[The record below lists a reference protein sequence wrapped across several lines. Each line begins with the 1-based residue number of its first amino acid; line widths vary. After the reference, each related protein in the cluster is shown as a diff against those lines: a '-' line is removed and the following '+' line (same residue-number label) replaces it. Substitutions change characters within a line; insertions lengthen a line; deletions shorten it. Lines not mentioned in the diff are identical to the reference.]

1 MRNIKILLK
10 NKKQKT
16 KEQNLKYSKFFTF
29 CPLHFAVSNLQIIIC
44 LFALC
49 LLTSCGNKKSKE
61 VEAETPAVENIATL
75 TDAQIKNAGIETGKI
90 EQKEISATLKL
101 NGKIDVPPQNLVSIS
116 VPMGG
121 YLKSTKLLEGMYVTK
136 GQVLCVVEDQ
146 QYIQLQEDYLLAKA
160 KIVYAKAEFERQKE
174 LNQSK
179 ASSDKVYQQAQAEYN
194 SLSVMVQSYGE
205 KLKFAGINLN
215 NVSAKNISK
224 SINVYSPISGYISKV
239 NVNTGKYVNPSDILF
254 EIVNPSDIHLALT
267 VFEKDI
273 NKLAIGQS
281 LLAYTNTNPEKKYLC
296 KIILI
301 GKDFS
306 ENRSV
311 EMHCHFNSY
320 DKTLLPG
327 MYMNAEI
334 EVKSQQSNV
343 LPSDAIVSYENKK
356 YIFVAKQ
363 NKQFEMKEVTIGHA
377 ENEFTEILSND
388 LNEERIV
395 IKGAYVLLMKIK
407 NVE

>member
-1 MRNIKILLK
+1 MKNILI
-10 NKKQKT
+10 T
-16 KEQNLKYSKFFTF
+16 
-29 CPLHFAVSNLQIIIC
+29 IISV
-44 LFALC
+44 LFLG
-49 LLTSCGNKKSKE
+49 SCGNKKSE
-61 VEAETPAVENIATL
+61 EETTEPETVENITTL
-75 TDAQIKNAGIETGKI
+75 TDAQIKNAGIQTGKI

-121 YLKSTKLLEGMYVTK
+121 YLKSTKLLEGMFVNK

-160 KIVYAKAEFERQKE
+160 KIGYAKAEFERQRE

-205 KLKFAGINLN
+205 KLKFAGINPN
-215 NVSAKNISK
+215 NVSAKTISK

-254 EIVNPSDIHLALT
+254 EIVNPTDIHLALT
-267 VFEKDI
+267 IFEKDI

-281 LLAYTNTNPEKKYLC
+281 LVAYTNTDPDKKYTC

-306 ENRSV
+306 ENRST
-311 EMHCHFNSY
+311 EMHCHFTKY

-327 MYMNAEI
+327 MYMNAEVELKI
-334 EVKSQQSNV
+334 QHSNV
-343 LPSDAIVSYENKK
+343 LPSDAIVNFENKN
-356 YIFVAKQ
+356 YVFVAKE
-363 NKQFEMKEVTIGHA
+363 NKQFEMKEVAIGNS
-377 ENEFTEILSND
+377 ENGFTEIASND
-388 LNEERIV
+388 LTAATV
-395 IKGAYVLLMKIK
+395 VTKGAYSLLMKMK
-407 NVE
+407 NIEE

>member
-1 MRNIKILLK
+1 MNTIKQSIQRK
-10 NKKQKT
+10 NKMKG
-16 KEQNLKYSKFFTF
+16 NIVIFSF
-29 CPLHFAVSNLQIIIC
+29 
-44 LFALC
+44 LFS
-49 LLTSCGNKKSKE
+49 LLFLLSSCGNNKSE
-61 VEAETPAVENIATL
+61 EETTETPTVENTTTL

-90 EQKEISATLKL
+90 EKKEISATLKL

-121 YLKSTKLLEGMYVTK
+121 YLKSTKLLEGMHVTK

-146 QYIQLQEDYLLAKA
+146 QYIQLQEDFLLAKA
-160 KIVYAKAEFERQKE
+160 KIGYAKAEFERQKE

-205 KLKFAGINLN
+205 KLKFAGINPN
-215 NVSAKNISK
+215 NVTAKSISK
-224 SINVYSPISGYISKV
+224 SINVYAPISGYISKV

-281 LLAYTNTNPEKKYLC
+281 LLAYTNTNPDKKYGC
-296 KIILI
+296 TIILI

-306 ENRSV
+306 ENRST
-311 EMHCHFNSY
+311 EMHCHFNNY

-334 EVKSQQSNV
+334 ELKSQQSNV
-343 LPSDAIVSYENKK
+343 LPSDAIVSFENKN
-356 YIFVAKQ
+356 YVFIAKQ
-363 NKQFEMKEVTIGHA
+363 NKQFEMKEVTIGNT
-377 ENEFTEILSND
+377 ENEFTEILSDD
-388 LNEERIV
+388 LNAASIV
-395 IKGAYVLLMKIK
+395 IKGAYVLLMKMK
-407 NVE
+407 NVEE

>member
-1 MRNIKILLK
+1 MSKNIFVAITTLILL
-10 NKKQKT
+10 
-16 KEQNLKYSKFFTF
+16 S
-29 CPLHFAVSNLQIIIC
+29 
-44 LFALC
+44 
-49 LLTSCGNKKSKE
+49 SCGNKKTES
-61 VEAETPAVENIATL
+61 ETMDSSDSEQAKQTPTIENTTTL
-75 TDAQIKNAGIETGKI
+75 TDAQIKNAGIQTGKI
-90 EQKEISATLKL
+90 EQKEISSTLKL

-121 YLKSTKLLEGMYVTK
+121 YLKNTKLLEGMYVTK

-160 KIVYAKAEFERQKE
+160 KIGYAKAEFERQKE

-205 KLKFAGINLN
+205 KLKFAGISPN
-215 NVSAKNISK
+215 NVSAKTISK
-224 SINVYSPISGYISKV
+224 SINIYSPISGYVSKV
-239 NVNTGKYVNPSDILF
+239 NVNTGKYVTPSDVLF
-254 EIVNPSDIHLALT
+254 EIVNPLDIHLALT

-281 LLAYTNTNPEKKYLC
+281 LLAYTNTNPEKKYPC

-301 GKDFS
+301 GKDFT
-306 ENRSV
+306 ENRST
-311 EMHCHFNSY
+311 EIHCHFIKY

-334 EVKSQQSNV
+334 ELKSQQSDV
-343 LPSDAIVSYENKK
+343 LPSDAIVNFENKN
-356 YIFVAKQ
+356 YIFIEKV
-363 NKQFEMKEVTIGHA
+363 NKEFEMKEVTTGNN
-377 ENEFTEILSND
+377 ENGFTEIISND
-388 LNEERIV
+388 DLTSKKIV
-395 IKGAYVLLMKIK
+395 IKGAYSILMKMK
-407 NVE
+407 NIEE

>member
-1 MRNIKILLK
+1 MKNIFI
-10 NKKQKT
+10 T
-16 KEQNLKYSKFFTF
+16 IT
-29 CPLHFAVSNLQIIIC
+29 AV
-44 LFALC
+44 LFLI
-49 LLTSCGNKKSKE
+49 SCGNKKSEKE
-61 VEAETPAVENIATL
+61 TTETATIENVTTL
-75 TDAQIKNAGIETGKI
+75 TDAQIKNAGIQTGKI

-121 YLKSTKLLEGMYVTK
+121 YLNSTKLLEGMFVTK

-160 KIVYAKAEFERQKE
+160 KIGYAKSEFERQKE

-205 KLKFAGINLN
+205 KLKFAGINPN
-215 NVSAKNISK
+215 TVSAKTISK
-224 SINVYSPISGYISKV
+224 SINIYSPISGYVSKV
-239 NVNTGKYVNPSDILF
+239 NVNIGKYVSPSDILF
-254 EIVNPSDIHLALT
+254 EIVNPSNIHLALT

-281 LLAYTNTNPEKKYLC
+281 LVAFTNTNPEKKHPC

-306 ENRSV
+306 DNRST
-311 EMHCHFNSY
+311 EIQCLFTNY
-320 DKTLLPG
+320 DKALLPG

-334 EVKSQQSNV
+334 ELKSQQSNV
-343 LPSDAIVSYENKK
+343 LPSDAIISYETKN
-356 YIFVAKQ
+356 YVFVAKE
-363 NKQFEMKEVTIGHA
+363 NKQFEMKEVATRNS
-377 ENEFTEILSND
+377 ENGFTEIISDGLKD
-388 LNEERIV
+388 ATIV
-395 IKGAYVLLMKIK
+395 TKGAYSILMKMK
-407 NVE
+407 NVEE

>member
-1 MRNIKILLK
+1 MKSQIHDTSASELVKQFQNKNIKVMSK
-10 NKKQKT
+10 NIFIT
-16 KEQNLKYSKFFTF
+16 ITT
-29 CPLHFAVSNLQIIIC
+29 V
-44 LFALC
+44 LFLI
-49 LLTSCGNKKSKE
+49 SCGNKKSE
-61 VEAETPAVENIATL
+61 EETTEATTIENVTTL
-75 TDAQIKNAGIETGKI
+75 TDAQIKNAGIQTGKI

-121 YLKSTKLLEGMYVTK
+121 YLKSTKLLEGMFVTK

-160 KIVYAKAEFERQKE
+160 KIGYAKAEFERQKE

-205 KLKFAGINLN
+205 KLKFAGINPY

-267 VFEKDI
+267 IFEKDI

-281 LLAYTNTNPEKKYLC
+281 LMAYTNTNPEKKYPC

-306 ENRSV
+306 ENRST
-311 EMHCHFNSY
+311 EMHCHFTNY
-320 DKTLLPG
+320 DKELLPG
-327 MYMNAEI
+327 MYMNAEV
-334 EVKSQQSNV
+334 ELKNQMSSV
-343 LPSDAIVSYENKK
+343 LPSEAVISYETKN
-356 YIFVAKQ
+356 YVFIAKA
-363 NKQFEMKEVTIGHA
+363 NKQFEMKEVTVGNS
-377 ENEFTEILSND
+377 ENEFTEILSDD
-388 LNEERIV
+388 LNEVSIV
-395 IKGAYVLLMKIK
+395 TKGAYALLMKMK
-407 NVE
+407 NIE

>member
-1 MRNIKILLK
+1 MKNIVITITGLLF
-10 NKKQKT
+10 
-16 KEQNLKYSKFFTF
+16 L
-29 CPLHFAVSNLQIIIC
+29 I
-44 LFALC
+44 
-49 LLTSCGNKKSKE
+49 SCGNKKSE
-61 VEAETPAVENIATL
+61 EETVEKATIENTTTL
-75 TDAQIKNAGIETGKI
+75 TDAQIKNADIQTGKI
-90 EQKEISATLKL
+90 EQKEISSTLKL

-121 YLKSTKLLEGMYVTK
+121 YLKYTNLLQGMHVNK

-146 QYIQLQEDYLLAKA
+146 QYIQLQEDYLLTKA
-160 KIVYAKAEFERQKE
+160 KIGYAKAEYERQKE

-205 KLKFAGINLN
+205 KLKFAGINPN
-215 NVSAKNISK
+215 NVTAKTISK
-224 SINVYSPISGYISKV
+224 SINVYSPISGFVSKV
-239 NVNTGKYVNPSDILF
+239 NVNIGKYVNPSDILF
-254 EIVNPSDIHLALT
+254 EIVNPTDIHLALT

-281 LLAYTNTNPEKKYLC
+281 LMAYTNTNPEKKYPC

-306 ENRSV
+306 ENRST
-311 EMHCHFNSY
+311 EMHCHFKNY
-320 DKTLLPG
+320 DKALLPG

-343 LPSDAIVSYENKK
+343 LPSDAIVSYENKN

-363 NKQFEMKEVTIGHA
+363 NKQFEMKEVAIGNT
-377 ENEFTEILSND
+377 ENGFTEILSDD
-388 LNEERIV
+388 LNQINIV
-395 IKGAYVLLMKIK
+395 TKGAYALLMKMK
-407 NVE
+407 NTEEE

>member
-1 MRNIKILLK
+1 MKHLNQIAIGNMQIAN
-10 NKKQKT
+10 NK
-16 KEQNLKYSKFFTF
+16 
-29 CPLHFAVSNLQIIIC
+29 LQILKCIKSLIFCC
-44 LFALC
+44 LPFALC
-49 LLTSCGNKKSKE
+49 LLTSCGNKKSE
-61 VEAETPAVENIATL
+61 EETTDTATIENVTTL
-75 TDAQIKNAGIETGKI
+75 TDAQIKNASIQTGKI
-90 EQKEISATLKL
+90 EQKEISAILKL

-121 YLKSTKLLEGMYVTK
+121 YLKTTKLLEGMFVTK

-160 KIVYAKAEFERQKE
+160 KIDYAKAEFERQKE

-205 KLKFAGINLN
+205 KLKFAGINPN
-215 NVSAKNISK
+215 NISAKNILK
-224 SINVYSPISGYISKV
+224 SINVYAPISGYVSKV
-239 NVNTGKYVNPSDILF
+239 NVNTGKYVNPSDILY
-254 EIVNPSDIHLALT
+254 EIVNTSNIHLAIT

-273 NKLAIGQS
+273 SKLAIGQTVI
-281 LLAYTNTNPEKKYLC
+281 AYTNTNPEKKYAC

-301 GKDFS
+301 GKDFT

-311 EMHCHFNSY
+311 EMYCHFNNY
-320 DKTLLPG
+320 DKALLPG

-343 LPSDAIVSYENKK
+343 LPSDAIVRFENKN
-356 YIFVAKQ
+356 YVFIAKQ
-363 NKQFEMKEVTIGHA
+363 NKQFEMKEVTTRNT
-377 ENEFTEILSND
+377 ENEFTEILSDD
-388 LNEERIV
+388 LNNESIV
-395 IKGAYVLLMKIK
+395 IKGAYSLLMKIK

>member
-1 MRNIKILLK
+1 MK
-10 NKKQKT
+10 NT
-16 KEQNLKYSKFFTF
+16 VITLIVLFF
-29 CPLHFAVSNLQIIIC
+29 LY
-44 LFALC
+44 
-49 LLTSCGNKKSKE
+49 SCGNKKTE
-61 VEAETPAVENIATL
+61 NETEATPAIENTTTL

-90 EQKEISATLKL
+90 EQKEISSLLKL

-121 YLKSTKLLEGMYVTK
+121 YLKYTKLLEGMYVTK

-160 KIVYAKAEFERQKE
+160 KIGYAKAEFERQKE
-174 LNQSK
+174 LNRSK
-179 ASSDKVYQQAQAEYN
+179 ASSDKVYQQAQSEYN

-205 KLKFAGINLN
+205 KLKFAGINPS

-224 SINVYSPISGYISKV
+224 SINIYSPISGYVSKV

-273 NKLAIGQS
+273 NKMAIGQS
-281 LLAYTNTNPEKKYLC
+281 VIAYNNIDPEKKYPC

-306 ENRSV
+306 ENRST
-311 EMHCHFNSY
+311 EMHCHFTSY
-320 DKTLLPG
+320 DKSLLPG

-334 EVKSQQSNV
+334 ELKSQQSNA
-343 LPSDAIVSYENKK
+343 LPSEAIVNYENKN
-356 YIFVAKQ
+356 YVFVAKE
-363 NKQFEMKEVTIGHA
+363 NKQFVMKEVTTGNT
-377 ENEFTEILSND
+377 ENEFTEIISED
-388 LNEERIV
+388 LNEATIV
-395 IKGAYVLLMKIK
+395 IKGAYSLLMKMK
-407 NVE
+407 NLEE

>member
-1 MRNIKILLK
+1 MKSQIHEHQKKNIPIMSKNILI
-10 NKKQKT
+10 T
-16 KEQNLKYSKFFTF
+16 IT
-29 CPLHFAVSNLQIIIC
+29 AV
-44 LFALC
+44 LFLS
-49 LLTSCGNKKSKE
+49 SCGNKKTESETTE
-61 VEAETPAVENIATL
+61 VSPVIENTTTL
-75 TDAQIKNAGIETGKI
+75 TDAQIKNAGIQTGKI

-121 YLKSTKLLEGMYVTK
+121 YLKNTKLLEGMFISK

-160 KIVYAKAEFERQKE
+160 KIGYAKAEFERQKE

-179 ASSDKVYQQAQAEYN
+179 ASSDKVYQQAQSEYN
-194 SLSVMVQSYGE
+194 SLLVMVQSYGE
-205 KLKFAGINLN
+205 KLKFAGINPN
-215 NVSAKNISK
+215 SVSAKNISK
-224 SINVYSPISGYISKV
+224 SITIYSPISGYVSKV

-281 LLAYTNTNPEKKYLC
+281 LVAYTNTNPEKKYPC
-296 KIILI
+296 KIFLI

-306 ENRSV
+306 ENRST
-311 EMHCHFNSY
+311 EIHCHFTNY
-320 DKTLLPG
+320 DKALLPG

-334 EVKSQQSNV
+334 ELKSQQSNV
-343 LPSDAIVSYENKK
+343 LPSDAIVNFENKN
-356 YIFVAKQ
+356 YIFVDKG
-363 NKQFEMKEVTIGHA
+363 NKLFEMKEVKIGTT
-377 ENEFTEILSND
+377 ENGFTEIISVD
-388 LNEERIV
+388 LKEVIIV
-395 IKGAYVLLMKIK
+395 TKGAYALLMKMK
-407 NVE
+407 NVEE

>member
-1 MRNIKILLK
+1 MKNIKQLSTGK
-10 NKKQKT
+10 NKIKASIYK
-16 KEQNLKYSKFFTF
+16 KAVIFSCLCSLFFI
-29 CPLHFAVSNLQIIIC
+29 LY
-44 LFALC
+44 
-49 LLTSCGNKKSKE
+49 SCGNKKSE
-61 VEAETPAVENIATL
+61 EETTETATVENVTTL
-75 TDAQIKNAGIETGKI
+75 TDAQIKNAGIQTGKI

-101 NGKIDVPPQNLVSIS
+101 TGKIDVPPQNLVSIC

-121 YLKSTKLLEGMYVTK
+121 YLKSTRLLEGMHVTK
-136 GQVLCVVEDQ
+136 GQILCVVENQ

-160 KIVYAKAEFERQKE
+160 KIGYAKAEFERQKE

-194 SLSVMVQSYGE
+194 SLLVMVQSYGE
-205 KLKFAGINLN
+205 KLKFAGLNPN
-215 NVSAKNISK
+215 NVSPKNISK
-224 SINVYSPISGYISKV
+224 SINIYSPISGYISKV

-254 EIVNPSDIHLALT
+254 EIVNPTDIHLALT

-281 LLAYTNTNPEKKYLC
+281 LMAYTNTNPKKKYPC

-306 ENRSV
+306 ENRST
-311 EMHCHFNSY
+311 EMHCHFNNY

-334 EVKSQQSNV
+334 EIKSQQSNV
-343 LPSDAIVSYENKK
+343 LPSDAIVSYENKE
-356 YIFVAKQ
+356 YIFVAKT
-363 NKQFEMKEVTIGHA
+363 NKQFEMKEVTIGQT
-377 ENEFTEILSND
+377 ENEYTEILSNE
-388 LNEERIV
+388 LNDANIV
-395 IKGAYVLLMKIK
+395 IKGAYTLLMKMK
-407 NVE
+407 NVEE

>member
-1 MRNIKILLK
+1 MKNTVITLIVLLF
-10 NKKQKT
+10 
-16 KEQNLKYSKFFTF
+16 LS
-29 CPLHFAVSNLQIIIC
+29 
-44 LFALC
+44 
-49 LLTSCGNKKSKE
+49 SCGNKKTES
-61 VEAETPAVENIATL
+61 ETTEKPTIENTTTL
-75 TDAQIKNAGIETGKI
+75 TDAQIKNAGIKTGKI
-90 EQKEISATLKL
+90 EQKEISSTLKL

-121 YLKSTKLLEGMYVTK
+121 YLKYTKLLEGMYVTK

-146 QYIQLQEDYLLAKA
+146 RYIQLQEDYLLAKA
-160 KIVYAKAEFERQKE
+160 KIGYAKAEFERQKE
-174 LNQSK
+174 LNRSK
-179 ASSDKVYQQAQAEYN
+179 ASSDKVYQQAQSEYN

-205 KLKFAGINLN
+205 KLKFAGINPS
-215 NVSAKNISK
+215 NVSTKNISK
-224 SINVYSPISGYISKV
+224 SINIYSPISGYVSKV
-239 NVNTGKYVNPSDILF
+239 NVNIGKYVNPSDILF

-281 LLAYTNTNPEKKYLC
+281 LFAYTNTNPEKKYPC

-306 ENRSV
+306 ENRST
-311 EMHCHFNSY
+311 EIHCHFTDY

-334 EVKSQQSNV
+334 ELNSQQSNV
-343 LPSDAIVSYENKK
+343 LPSDAIVNYENKN

-363 NKQFEMKEVTIGHA
+363 NKQFEMKEVTTGNT
-377 ENEFTEILSND
+377 ENGFTEIISED
-388 LNEERIV
+388 LNETTIV
-395 IKGAYVLLMKIK
+395 IKGAYSLLMKMK
-407 NVE
+407 NMEE